1 MIKSYADFKRKQN
14 FSKIDIIKL
23 PVYTME
29 SAIKKI
35 STMVF
40 NSIKEWCDIKKT
52 IPKMYLNNKK
62 LHKTGLSGT
71 LVASLELVREGELL
85 IKQKNLYDKIFIKK
99 NNTCI
104 NLKKN

>member
-1 MIKSYADFKRKQN
+1 
-14 FSKIDIIKL
+14 
-23 PVYTME
+23 ME

-35 STMVF
+35 SAMF
-40 NSIKEWCDIKKT
+40 NSIKDWCDIKKT

-85 IKQKNLYDKIFIKK
+85 IKQKSIYNKIFIKK
-99 NNTCI
+99 
-104 NLKKN
+104 K